1 MKRRIWMICR
11 SFLTTFRHTTSK
23 LVIETYK
30 LAVAAPC
37 KESGESLESH
47 YMHPSSC
54 KPGSNSFTR
63 SGSPIYSTQ
72 SSISRSIMDWEGI
85 AVVRMRWQHSN
96 HSYAPRY
103 IQKHTKIQHLTRKFQ
118 FNQEFRLL
126 FRYLSFTPILN
137 YTPKVYIRCKSPI
150 IVMRSKLCYT
160 MSWLAQAKVLDKRI
174 CGISIMKLYHDLF
187 SCHLPPLVSPFL

>member
-1 MKRRIWMICR
+1 
-11 SFLTTFRHTTSK
+11 
-23 LVIETYK
+23 
-30 LAVAAPC
+30 
-37 KESGESLESH
+37 
-47 YMHPSSC
+47 MHPSSC

-160 MSWLAQAKVLDKRI
+160 MSWLAQSKVLDKRI
-174 CGISIMKLYHDLF
+174 WSIPIMMLYHNFFMPYLPSFLSFKFVGIFGSINDWLGPVKTSFNWEYTGWDLECL
-187 SCHLPPLVSPFL
+187 SGLLSNDL

>member
-1 MKRRIWMICR
+1 
-11 SFLTTFRHTTSK
+11 
-23 LVIETYK
+23 
-30 LAVAAPC
+30 
-37 KESGESLESH
+37 
-47 YMHPSSC
+47 MHPSSC

-103 IQKHTKIQHLTRKFQ
+103 IQKHTKIQHLTKKFQ

-126 FRYLSFTPILN
+126 FRYPSFTSIFY
-137 YTPKVYIRCKSPI
+137 YTPKVYISCKSPI

-174 CGISIMKLYHDLF
+174 WSISIMMLYHDF
-187 SCHLPPLVSPFL
+187 FMPYLPPLFSPFL

>member
-1 MKRRIWMICR
+1 
-11 SFLTTFRHTTSK
+11 
-23 LVIETYK
+23 
-30 LAVAAPC
+30 
-37 KESGESLESH
+37 
-47 YMHPSSC
+47 MHPSSC

-103 IQKHTKIQHLTRKFQ
+103 IQKHTKIQHSTRKFQ
-118 FNQEFRLL
+118 FNQEFRLI
-126 FRYLSFTPILN
+126 FRYPSFASIFY

-160 MSWLAQAKVLDKRI
+160 MSWLAQEKVLDKRI
-174 CGISIMKLYHDLF
+174 WSIPIMMLYHNF
-187 SCHLPPLVSPFL
+187 FMPYLPPLFSPFCRHIWLDIWLIGPCKNKLHLGIYRLRFRVSLWSVTKSNDL